1 MIPLLVLSFVLAC
14 VAGCAIA
21 AVVEI
26 VGGTYE

>member
-1 MIPLLVLSFVLAC
+1 MIELTVLSFVLAC

-26 VGGTYE
+26 CTLDPR